1 MNQSVLTG
9 KGLLADQEEV
19 MDQSVRLRFLSEPD
33 MIEAGVLDMEGCLEA
48 VEDAFELLSK
58 GDYLMGG
65 PSENDHGHLIW
76 FPKEKRGEN
85 MPVAGPDRRFCA
97 MIAYL
102 GGDYNLCGQKWYGSN
117 IANRDRG
124 LPRSIH
130 SIILNDADN
139 VKPLAFMSGNL
150 LSQMRT
156 GAVPGVASK
165 YLAKESAE
173 TVGII
178 GAGMIGKTTL
188 LGISTAIQGIKKV
201 YVYDAYRSAS
211 ESFAKYAQEELGL
224 ETVIV
229 DNVHEAVENIDII
242 NIAASGEELP
252 AIDTSLLK
260 EGSLLCLTG
269 TPNFTSDDWI
279 KDVEIYADN
288 WKSHKVFI
296 DEMDYPRE
304 GVKEE
309 ILSWAPS
316 APVIKALHEGRFTED
331 KIKDL
336 GDVVTGKVSGRTN
349 QDDKIIFITNGLAVE
364 DVAWGKKILDRA
376 NEKNIGQI
384 LSFWDDKQYW
394 LK

>member
-1 MNQSVLTG
+1 MNQKILTG
-9 KGLLADQEEV
+9 QSGLLDQNV
-19 MDQSVRLRFLSEPD
+19 MDQSVKLRFLSEPD

-65 PSENDHGHLIW
+65 PSENDHGHVIW
-76 FPKEKRGEN
+76 FPKDKRGEN

-117 IANRDRG
+117 VANRDRG

-130 SIILNDADN
+130 SIILNDPDN

-156 GAVPGVASK
+156 GAVPGIASK
-165 YLAKESAE
+165 YLAKESAQ

-178 GAGMIGKTTL
+178 GAGMVGKTAL
-188 LGISTAIQGIKKV
+188 LGISTALKGIKKV
-201 YVYDAYRSAS
+201 YVYDAYSSAS
-211 ESFAKYAQEELGL
+211 ESFVKYAKEELGL

-229 DNVHEAVENIDII
+229 DDVHEAVENMDIVH
-242 NIAASGEELP
+242 IAASGEELP
-252 AIDTSLLK
+252 TLDLSLLK
-260 EGSLLCLTG
+260 KGSLLCLTG
-269 TPNFTSDDWI
+269 TPNFTNNNWI
-279 KDVEIYADN
+279 EEYEIYADN
-288 WKSHKVFI
+288 WKSHKVFLE
-296 DEMDYPRE
+296 EMNHPRE
-304 GVKEE
+304 GAKEE
-309 ILSWAPS
+309 VLSWAPS
-316 APVIKALHEGRFTED
+316 APILRAIYDGEFTDE
-331 KIKDL
+331 KIKDI
-336 GDVVTGKVSGRTN
+336 GDVVTGKVKGRTN
-349 QDDKIIFITNGLAVE
+349 QDDKIIFITNGLAIE

-376 NEKNIGQI
+376 NEKDIGQI

-394 LK
+394 L